1 VTADESHGSGHE
13 AALQPPLSPPAADA
27 SLSVSPASLRIEAS
41 TICQLRCPQ
50 CPTTRGETAAA
61 IGSGHLTLERFRR
74 IAGGTVT
81 HVELSNWGEIF
92 LNPHLV
98 DILAYAQRHDI
109 RLTADNGT
117 NLNHLAGEVAEALV
131 EFAFFRITCSIDGA
145 SQETY
150 AVYRRGGSLAR
161 VLRNIEK
168 INDAKSRRG
177 TSLPALRW
185 QFVVF
190 GHNEHEIPAAR
201 ALARD
206 LGMEIQFK
214 LNWAEDYSPVRDPEL
229 VKRLTGLPAAS
240 RSEYHA
246 LTRQRYRQKLCCAQ
260 LWNMPAIN
268 WDGRVLGCSVNRWG
282 DFGAVE
288 TSLAEALNSENMR
301 YARRMLLGEA
311 AARADIPCFRCH
323 NYRYMAGTGDWMTL
337 EQIESAGQEL
347 PIPPAGAPA
356 RSGVRQR

>member
-1 VTADESHGSGHE
+1 
-13 AALQPPLSPPAADA
+13 
-27 SLSVSPASLRIEAS
+27 
-41 TICQLRCPQ
+41 
-50 CPTTRGETAAA
+50 
-61 IGSGHLTLERFRR
+61 
-74 IAGGTVT
+74 
-81 HVELSNWGEIF
+81 
-92 LNPHLV
+92 
-98 DILAYAQRHDI
+98 
-109 RLTADNGT
+109 
-117 NLNHLAGEVAEALV
+117 
-131 EFAFFRITCSIDGA
+131 
-145 SQETY
+145 
-150 AVYRRGGSLAR
+150 

-201 ALARD
+201 ALARN

-288 TSLAEALNSENMR
+288 TSLAEGLNSDRMR

-347 PIPPAGAPA
+347 PIPPAGAIRRPA
-356 RSGVRQR
+356 TVNEPTPGHSAPAAPRTNRSSLSVATRSETAEPRSRARRSPRSPGTIR